1 MGAKRRMPDII
12 MDTKQLAESENLILV
27 SPAILRNLARVFN
40 RTDTESFREAQN
52 LFFLLVNTAV
62 ESDIQS

>member
-1 MGAKRRMPDII
+1 
-12 MDTKQLAESENLILV
+12 MDTQQLNETENLILV

-52 LFFLLVNTAV
+52 LFFIMINTAI